1 MATLHPIQAR
11 ARAQDAAPGRAPY
24 VAARDRVEDYFDRTA
39 TRTWERLTSDAPVS
53 RIRETVRA
61 GRDRMRD
68 LILSRLPDDLSGA
81 RVLDAGCG
89 VGGMSTL
96 LAARGAEVV
105 GVDVSPNLLAIAERR
120 MPKGFV
126 PKVSFRAG
134 DMFDPALGRFDHV
147 VAQDSMIY
155 YGRDD
160 LASGLSRLAAPH
172 VVFTVAP
179 RTPLLMAMWRMGKLF
194 PRADRSPAMVPQSV
208 KRLARDVPGLKDL
221 GRVTSGF
228 YISQALE
235 VRR

>member
-1 MATLHPIQAR
+1 MALLQPPSAPAR
-11 ARAQDAAPGRAPY
+11 AAEAAPAAY
-24 VAARDRVEDYFDRTA
+24 VAVRDRVEDYFDRSA
-39 TRTWERLTSDAPVS
+39 TGTWARLTSDAPVS
-53 RIRETVRA
+53 RIRQTVRA
-61 GRDRMRD
+61 GRERMRD
-68 LILSRLPDDLSGA
+68 LLLQRLPDDLSGA

-89 VGGMSTL
+89 VGGMSAL

-120 MPKGFV
+120 LPKGLAR
-126 PKVSFRAG
+126 KVSFRAG

-155 YGRDD
+155 YERAD
-160 LASGLSRLAAPH
+160 LAAGLARLAAPH
-172 VVFTVAP
+172 VAFTVAP
-179 RTPLLMAMWRMGKLF
+179 RTPLLMAMWRAGKLF

-208 KRLARDVPGLKDL
+208 KRLARDVPGLVDL